1 MDHVIQCTENIKTG
15 ELLQIFIIEEL
26 RSCGL
31 FLGGFLCRSRAA
43 ALTGRMLF
51 RLRNAADQPEYI
63 VGTLDLILQIR
74 KGGIG
79 GRCIG
84 LRREACKTGVELFRI
99 VYLCDDEHDGLHR
112 YRDRFYDKRHIFRL
126 EAKVFSCLLHHILK
140 QRLGF
145 IRTVSKF
152 AELDLAAG
160 QVFLGQRAANLP
172 VIDFF
177 NFHVITSLLLGN
189 PLPYQYT
196 HISFDL

>member
-1 MDHVIQCTENIKTG
+1 MVSIDTG
-15 ELLQIFIIEEL
+15 IA
-26 RSCGL
+26 STT
-31 FLGGFLCRSRAA
+31 S
-43 ALTGRMLF
+43 
-51 RLRNAADQPEYI
+51 
-63 VGTLDLILQIR
+63 
-74 KGGIG
+74 
-79 GRCIG
+79 
-84 LRREACKTGVELFRI
+84 
-99 VYLCDDEHDGLHR
+99 
-112 YRDRFYDKRHIFRL
+112 RHIFRL